1 MKKQCDTSSFGRG
14 KYPGHSAPIGVDF
27 FIREA
32 TLDDAAIIWQ
42 TIYDNRDYLRTWLPF
57 VDGLKEVSDEEAFL
71 EEQLSVPYKERN
83 IVFVIGQG
91 HELCGLIGF
100 LNTDIVNCRTEIGYW
115 LIPEYQG
122 LGVMTSCVRHLC
134 EWAVSERG
142 MNSIRIRCA
151 VGNLSSNAIP
161 CRLGFTLEGIERD
174 GELMA
179 DGKYTDL
186 CVYSILKSEMV
197 SMFAMHGKP

>member
-1 MKKQCDTSSFGRG
+1 MKKQSSC
-14 KYPGHSAPIGVDF
+14 PSALNREETGYSAQIGPDF

-32 TLDDAAIIWQ
+32 TLADAAIIWQ
-42 TIYDNRDYLRTWLPF
+42 TIYDNRVYLRTWLPF
-57 VDGLKEVSDEEAFL
+57 VDGLKEVADEEAFL
-71 EEQLSVPYKERN
+71 NEQLALPYADRN

-91 HELCGLIGF
+91 HELCGLVGF
-100 LNTDIVNCRTEIGYW
+100 VITENINHRTEIGYW

-122 LGVMTSCVRHLC
+122 RGIMTRCVRHLC

-151 VGNLSSNAIP
+151 AGNAPSNAIP
-161 CRLGFTLEGIERD
+161 RRLGFTLEGVERE

-179 DGKYTDL
+179 DGQYVDL
-186 CVYSILKSEMV
+186 NVYSILKREIENW
-197 SMFAMHGKP
+197 